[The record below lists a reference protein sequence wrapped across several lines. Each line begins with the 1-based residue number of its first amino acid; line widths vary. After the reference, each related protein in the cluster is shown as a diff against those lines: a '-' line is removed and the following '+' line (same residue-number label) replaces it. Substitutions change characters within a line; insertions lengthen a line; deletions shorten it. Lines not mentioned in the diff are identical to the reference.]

1 MRPGLITIRLGKVYA
16 LMALVG
22 ALGATTLSL
31 ANQKT
36 DQAPENQLKQLS
48 LEQLG
53 ASADGKRYAEFRE

>member
-1 MRPGLITIRLGKVYA
+1 
-16 LMALVG
+16 MALVG